1 LHTPHDYV
9 HRGCRVVANPLGY
22 AHKNEQAHFQA
33 QALVEI

>member
-1 LHTPHDYV
+1 
-9 HRGCRVVANPLGY
+9 VVANPLGY